1 MEDKLNPL
9 NLTLTNPDH
18 WRQNYYRYLFNY
30 AAGKIPDRSAIDDL
44 IQDVFLIALENRS
57 NFKGY
62 STEKTWLT
70 GILKNIIFVHY
81 RRIKAFRTVFINLN
95 DEMLNTGGVELEQVH
110 TLVTV
115 YNQFDHEMNETFQNE
130 EIRNILHNGIIRLPS
145 IWRSVFVMKYIE
157 EQPVSVICRELNL
170 SHSNYWMIC
179 HRARTS
185 VKTFVEKE
193 RRRRYA

>member
-1 MEDKLNPL
+1 MEAKLDPL

-30 AAGKIPDRSAIDDL
+30 AATRIADQSVIDDL
-44 IQDVFLIALENRS
+44 IQEVFLIALENRFK
-57 NFKGY
+57 FKGY

-70 GILKNIIFVHY
+70 GILKNIILVHH
-81 RRIKAFRTVFINLN
+81 RRMKALRTVFINLN
-95 DEMLNTGGVELEQVH
+95 DEMLNTGGTDLEHVH

-115 YNQFDHEMNETFQNE
+115 YKQFDHEVDQTLQNE
-130 EIRNILHNGIIRLPS
+130 EFRHVVHKGIVRLPA

-179 HRARTS
+179 HRARAS

-193 RRRRYA
+193 RKKRYA

>member
-1 MEDKLNPL
+1 MEAKLNPL

-18 WRQNYYRYLFNY
+18 WRKNYYQYLFNY
-30 AAGKIPDRSAIDDL
+30 AAAKIADRSAIDDL
-44 IQDVFLIALENRS
+44 IQEVFLIALESRTH
-57 NFKGY
+57 FKGQ
-62 STEKTWLT
+62 STERTWLT
-70 GILKNIIFVHY
+70 GILKNTIFVY
-81 RRIKAFRTVFINLN
+81 CRRQKAFRTVFINL
-95 DEMLNTGGVELEQVH
+95 DEELLNNIDVDPQCAPALFAIYNHFDDQVGKMFTEMELKRMVH
-110 TLVTV
+110 
-115 YNQFDHEMNETFQNE
+115 
-130 EIRNILHNGIIRLPS
+130 RGIVRLPC

-193 RRRRYA
+193 LKRRYA